1 MQLMQGVL
9 VAMLLAGGASNRA
22 HAQELANGVFLVAR
36 PTLNDPTF
44 RRTVILITQP
54 LQSGPVGVIINRPTA
69 LTLADVL
76 PTHKRISAQTQK
88 LHFGGPVQ
96 RRSLVFLVR
105 TENPP
110 PRAVAVLRDVY
121 MTTDADWVEAALSE
135 SDTPLAADAVRV
147 YAGYSG
153 WAKGQLDNELE
164 REGWYLVPADRDF
177 IFDKAPSEI
186 WGELLKRAMLRT
198 TQHHR

>member
-54 LQSGPVGVIINRPTA
+54 LQSGPVGVIINR
-69 LTLADVL
+69 
-76 PTHKRISAQTQK
+76 RISAQTQK

-164 REGWYLVPADRDF
+164 REGWYLVPADSDF